1 MTATTPVYMDYA
13 ASTPVDPGVAA
24 RMGELLSGGPHA
36 NPSSDHEDG
45 AQASRVIA
53 DAAASV
59 ADLVGV
65 SADEVIFTSGAT
77 ESIALG
83 VIGATRYRS
92 RHGRHVITGLTEHP
106 AGLNSCLALRRE
118 GYEVTCLEPDSR
130 GVITGGTLRNA
141 LRPDTVLVSLMH
153 VNNEI
158 GVVQD
163 IREFGAICRDHGA
176 WLHVDA
182 AQSAGKLPIDMRE
195 QGVDLLS
202 LTAHKMYGP
211 KGVGA
216 LCVNRE
222 HVPRIEPLHYGGGQQ
237 RAIRP
242 GTLPTHQIA
251 GLGAACAIA
260 AGRLE
265 EEGRRVRALRDRLW
279 RGLEQSGGV
288 LLNGASAPRAPGIL
302 SVSVE
307 GVEGASLVQA
317 LEGVVFSLGSAC
329 SRLQDEPSAV
339 LRCLG
344 RPPLLAG
351 STVRF
356 SIGRFTSAGEIDKA
370 IAIFDMA
377 VVHLRSLADQ
387 KPAIRDGNG
396 RVTRGEAGRRSS
408 GNWIR
413 LEARWRGE
421 SAVETAYR
429 VLGPPILEAAA
440 RNGAD
445 ALKSAGKGLVVA
457 AWARRMKE
465 ALSPPP
471 ESRAL
476 LLCAED
482 ALQACLRGEDN

>member
-1 MTATTPVYMDYA
+1 MDYA
-13 ASTPVDPGVAA
+13 ASTPIDPRVAA
-24 RMGELLSGGPHA
+24 GMSDLLSGGPHG

-45 AQASRVIA
+45 AQAARVIA
-53 DAAASV
+53 AAAASV
-59 ADLVGV
+59 ADLAGV

-77 ESIALG
+77 ESIGLG
-83 VIGATRYRS
+83 VIGAARYRS

-106 AGLNSCLALRRE
+106 AGLKSCLALQQE
-118 GYEVTCLEPDSR
+118 GYEVTCLEPDSS
-130 GVITGGTLRNA
+130 GVITGRTLRSA
-141 LRPDTVLVSLMH
+141 LRTDTVLVSLMH

-158 GVVQD
+158 GVIQD

-182 AQSAGKLPIDMRE
+182 AQSAGKLPIDMRR

-216 LCVNRE
+216 LCINRE
-222 HVPRIEPLHYGGGQQ
+222 RVPRLEPLHYGGGQQ

-242 GTLPTHQIA
+242 GTLPTHQIG

-260 AGRLE
+260 RVHLE
-265 EEGRRVRALRDRLW
+265 EEGKRVSALRDRLW
-279 RGLEQSGGV
+279 RGLQRCGGV
-288 LLNGASAPRAPGIL
+288 MLNGARAPQAPGIV

-307 GVEGASLVQA
+307 GVEGASLAKA

-329 SRLQDEPSAV
+329 ARLQEEPSAM

-344 RPPLLAG
+344 RSPLLAG

-356 SIGRFTSAGEIDKA
+356 SIGRFTSEDEIEATIGIFERAVAG
-370 IAIFDMA
+370 
-377 VVHLRSLADQ
+377 LRALADD
-387 KPAIRDGNG
+387 KPAIQGGNG
-396 RVTRGEAGRRSS
+396 SVTRGEAGRRSA
-408 GNWIR
+408 GNWVR
-413 LEARWRGE
+413 LEARWRGNR
-421 SAVETAYR
+421 AVETAYR

-445 ALKSAGKGLVVA
+445 ALKSAGSRLAVA
-457 AWARRMKE
+457 AWAQQMQE

-471 ESRAL
+471 ESRSL
-476 LLCAED
+476 LLCAQD